1 MKALSRGAIGPCEI
15 VTSGPRT
22 GRHPWVA
29 SPIGVRTGGAAVVLR
44 PRREIEAVEATQWV
58 EARETEVDEWVAVEV
73 EVGAGIGAEA
83 GAGIPAA
90 GVVAIRAVEGA
101 GIQGAAVVEAEGIA
115 DRNTTSAQ

>member
-1 MKALSRGAIGPCEI
+1 M
-15 VTSGPRT
+15 
-22 GRHPWVA
+22 
-29 SPIGVRTGGAAVVLR
+29 RTGGAAVVLR